1 MVLERGESRVCQV
14 VHAPTLEEEDE
25 RRRSRERKQL
35 VSERC
40 RHTNRIGGLLMTH
53 GIRGF
58 IPRRKDWQKQ
68 RDGLRTWDGHVAG
81 KAQDRDRAGAFR
93 AAAP

>member
-1 MVLERGESRVCQV
+1 M
-14 VHAPTLEEEDE
+14 DE

-35 VSERC
+35 VSKRC

-58 IPRRKDWQKQ
+58 VPRRKDWQKQ
-68 RDGLRTWDGHVAG
+68 LDGLRTWDGQPLPACAQVARG
-81 KAQDRDRAGAFR
+81 ALGALRRDGETPLNRTKKLQ
-93 AAAP
+93 P